1 METLYNDV
9 LRTENTVFHFISGK
23 WYKAQQIGFEKIIYE
38 VFRFI
43 SSCLLE
49 FPLYSQLFA
58 CFMELQI
65 GTTNC
70 ASVHSFVPWF
80 ILLNFVFFLSRE
92 FNFLFCGLGSFI
104 SLLTLTWP
112 VISCLPGH
120 KHNQKQVLILIYS
133 APTHSHTHT
142 QTQVHVNRQAA

>member
-1 METLYNDV
+1 METLYNKV
-9 LRTENTVFHFISGK
+9 LRTENTVFHYISGK
-23 WYKAQQIGFEKIIYE
+23 WYKAKQIGFEKIIYE
-38 VFRFI
+38 GIRFI
-43 SSCLLE
+43 SSCYLE

-92 FNFLFCGLGSFI
+92 TIQFPVLWTWEFYQFVNLDMTCDILF
-104 SLLTLTWP
+104 TR
-112 VISCLPGH
+112 
-120 KHNQKQVLILIYS
+120 
-133 APTHSHTHT
+133 T
-142 QTQVHVNRQAA
+142 QTQSETSIDSHIQCTNSFTHTHRHRFT